1 MNVEFLKKF
10 NKDLD
15 KIDAKSILEN
25 IEEIIEF
32 VENAEHLSEIPN
44 VKKLTGYKNAYRIRM
59 GDYRIGIF
67 FENDTVEFARIV
79 HRKDIYKVFP

>member
-15 KIDAKSILEN
+15 KIDASSVLEN

-32 VENAEHLSEIPN
+32 VENADNLSEIPN

-67 FENDTVEFARIV
+67 LENDMVEFARVV